1 MSHPV
6 DFQQQPQYGGQ
17 PGPPPKTGNGLGVAA
32 LVLGIIAIII
42 AFIPFI
48 GIGSFL
54 LGALAVILGIVGL
67 RKKGLPKGTS
77 IAGLILGA
85 VSLIIAGIMTAI
97 TATFVAAVDES
108 LQSMPES
115 STVAEAT
122 TTTAPAVTPVSEASE
137 SASSAEGPTS
147 EAAESTPTSEAADA
161 EVPTEHRSAL
171 TQAQNYSDLMHLSK
185 AGLWDQLT
193 SEYGGQFTEEAADYA
208 VENVEA
214 DWQQN
219 ALEQGRSYQETMSM
233 SPAAVYDQLVS
244 EYGGQF
250 TAEEAQYAVD
260 NL

>member
-1 MSHPV
+1 MSHAV

-32 LVLGIIAIII
+32 LVLGIIAIVI

-85 VSLIIAGIMTAI
+85 LSLIIAGIMTAI

-108 LQSMPES
+108 LQSMPDS
-115 STVAEAT
+115 SIVAEAT
-122 TTTAPAVTPVSEASE
+122 TTDAPVATPISEASE
-137 SASSAEGPTS
+137 STSSAED
-147 EAAESTPTSEAADA
+147 PTSEAADP

-171 TQAQNYSDLMHLSK
+171 AQAQNYSDLMYLSK

>member
-32 LVLGIIAIII
+32 LVLGIIAIVI

-48 GIGSFL
+48 GMGSFL

-85 VSLIIAGIMTAI
+85 LSLIIAGIMTAI

-122 TTTAPAVTPVSEASE
+122 TTASPAATSTTEA
-137 SASSAEGPTS
+137 PTS
-147 EAAESTPTSEAADA
+147 DAAEPAPTSDAAEP

-171 TQAQNYSDLMHLSK
+171 AQAQNYSDLMHLSK

-233 SPAAVYDQLVS
+233 SPAAIYDQLVS

-250 TAEEAQYAVD
+250 TADEAQYAVD

>member
-6 DFQQQPQYGGQ
+6 DFQQQPQYGGH
-17 PGPPPKTGNGLGVAA
+17 PGTPPKTGNGLGVAA
-32 LVLGIIAIII
+32 LVLGIIAIVI

-85 VSLIIAGIMTAI
+85 LSLIIAGIMTAI
-97 TATFVAAVDES
+97 TLSVVAAVDES

-115 STVAEAT
+115 SIVAEAT
-122 TTTAPAVTPVSEASE
+122 TTAAPVATPISEASE
-137 SASSAEGPTS
+137 STSSAED
-147 EAAESTPTSEAADA
+147 PTSEAADP
-161 EVPTEHRSAL
+161 EVPTEHQSAL
-171 TQAQNYSDLMHLSK
+171 AQAQTYSDLMFLSK

-214 DWQQN
+214 DWNQN

-244 EYGGQF
+244 EYGGKF
-250 TAEEAQYAVD
+250 TADEAQYAVD